1 MPEVVISNTSPIFY
15 LHRLRLLGLL
25 QELYQKIIIPKAVV
39 AELEAGRRQGEEVP
53 EIDNY
58 EWIEIRTIQSPQIL
72 GLSTDFGSGEA
83 EVLALALEESDSL
96 VIIDEKLA
104 RKIARLR
111 GLRVTG
117 TAGVLLKAKQEG
129 HIREV
134 KPFLDRL
141 QEIHFHLSDNVR
153 TLILSKAEES

>member
-1 MPEVVISNTSPIFY
+1 MPEVVISNTSPVFY

-25 QELYQKIIIPKAVV
+25 QKLYQKIIVPEAVV
-39 AELEAGRRQGEEVP
+39 AELEVGRRQGEDVP
-53 EIDNY
+53 EIDKY
-58 EWIEIRTIQSPQIL
+58 EWIEIRAIQSPQIL
-72 GLSTDFGSGEA
+72 GLSTDFGSGET
-83 EVLALALEESDSL
+83 EVLALALEESESL

-129 HIREV
+129 HIRAV
-134 KPFLDRL
+134 KPFLDQL
-141 QEIHFHLSDNVR
+141 QEDAFSSQR
-153 TLILSKAEES
+153 

>member
-15 LHRLRLLGLL
+15 LHRLRCLDLL
-25 QELYQKIIIPKAVV
+25 QKIYQEIIVPKAVV
-39 AELEAGRRQGEEVP
+39 AELEAGRKQGEDVP
-53 EIDNY
+53 AIDSY
-58 EWIEIRTIQSPQIL
+58 EWIKIRAIRSPQIM
-72 GLSTDFGSGEA
+72 GLSTDFGPGET

-96 VIIDEKLA
+96 AIIDDKLA
-104 RKIARLR
+104 RRIARLR

-117 TAGVLLKAKQEG
+117 TAGILLKAKQKG
-129 HIREV
+129 HILAV

-153 TLILSKAEES
+153 TLILSTAEE

>member
-15 LHRLRLLGLL
+15 LHRLRRLDLL
-25 QELYQKIIIPKAVV
+25 QKLYQEIIVPKAVV
-39 AELEAGRRQGEEVP
+39 AELEAGRRQGEDVP
-53 EIDNY
+53 EIDSY
-58 EWIEIRTIQSPQIL
+58 EWIKIRAIRSPQIL
-72 GLSTDFGSGEA
+72 GLSTDFGPGET

-104 RKIARLR
+104 RRIARLR

-129 HIREV
+129 HILAV

-153 TLILSKAEES
+153 TLILSIAEE

>member
-15 LHRLRLLGLL
+15 LHRLRRLDLL
-25 QELYQKIIIPKAVV
+25 QKLYQEIIVPKAVV
-39 AELEAGRRQGEEVP
+39 AELEAGRRQGEDVP
-53 EIDNY
+53 AIDNY
-58 EWIEIRTIQSPQIL
+58 EWIKIRAIRSPQIL
-72 GLSTDFGSGEA
+72 GLSTDFGPGET
-83 EVLALALEESDSL
+83 EVLVLALEESDSL

-129 HIREV
+129 HILAV
-134 KPFLDRL
+134 KPFIDRL

-153 TLILSKAEES
+153 TLILSIAEE